1 MQTLNFLLM
10 APPAGQNQ
18 NPFMSFLPIILIFI
32 VFYFFMIR
40 PQMKK
45 AKDEKKFK
53 EELKK
58 GDKVV
63 TLGGIHGKIIEV
75 EEKTFI
81 VEIDNGV
88 RVKVEKTAISMD
100 ASRQLAAAK

>member
-1 MQTLNFLLM
+1 MQTLQILLM
-10 APPAGQNQ
+10 APQGGGQGSG
-18 NPFMSFLPIILIFI
+18 FSSLIMMVLIFV

-45 AKDEKKFK
+45 AKDEKNFK
-53 EELKK
+53 ETLKK
-58 GDKVV
+58 GDKIV
-63 TLGGIHGKIIEV
+63 TIGGIHGKITEV

-88 RVKVEKTAISMD
+88 KVKVEKSAVSMD
-100 ASRQLAAAK
+100 ATKQVNGVK